1 MAFKAGNPGRPKGT
15 PNKLTASIKDA
26 FRLAFDAI
34 GGTDAL
40 AAWAKENQTD
50 FYKLAARLIPVEIQG
65 KVTHAVT
72 AKELDDDSL
81 AAIAAGSGARAIGS
95 PSRQNITH

>member
-81 AAIAAGSGARAIGS
+81 AAIAAGSGARAIGEA
-95 PSRQNITH
+95 PRQNITH